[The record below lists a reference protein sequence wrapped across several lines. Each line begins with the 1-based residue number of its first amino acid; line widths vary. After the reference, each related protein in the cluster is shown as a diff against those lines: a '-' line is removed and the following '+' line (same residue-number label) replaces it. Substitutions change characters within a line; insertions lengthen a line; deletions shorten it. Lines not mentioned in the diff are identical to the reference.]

1 MIEFKNVYKK
11 YDNGTEALKNVN
23 LRIERGEFVFIVGAS
38 GSGKS
43 TFLKTIMREEVPTS
57 GSIMINNYDLTKMTN
72 KEIPYFRRTMGIVF
86 QDFRLIPTMT
96 VYDNVAFAM
105 RVIGA
110 NEKEIRKRVPF
121 VLSLVGLK
129 EKARSLP
136 NEISGGEQ
144 QRVALARALVNNAN
158 TIIADEPTGN
168 IDPEMSYEIVD
179 LLNHINENGTTVIM
193 VTHEHDLV
201 KKFNHRIVVI
211 DDGTVVS
218 DTAAGGVLRYKTETG
233 YKPVS
238 EPGSTQNPN
247 TDEAV
252 KVAEAVKAAMA
263 AKASGAGVVS
273 AAGGASATGTASAA
287 GSATAAGSASAT
299 GTVSAAG
306 SASAAQQSKA
316 KTETTEKSFGT
327 GTTAADSAVPL
338 TDSYKPSPFMAQM
351 SSYAAKATAAKDSD
365 TADDGKAAAASAQ
378 SVKPAPE
385 SQPTQSSP
393 VTEIFTIPV
402 STETLNNSSETKVGS
417 PLSAAR
423 PAPETPPKKNTYTT
437 IDGVDYSKYF
447 EDAEE
452 DEK

>member
-218 DTAAGGVLRYKTETG
+218 DTAAGGVLRYTTETG

-238 EPGSTQNPN
+238 EPGSTQNPT

-273 AAGGASATGTASAA
+273 AAGAVSVAGSASAA
-287 GSATAAGSASAT
+287 GSVSAAGTA
-299 GTVSAAG
+299 SAAG

-316 KTETTEKSFGT
+316 KTETSEKSFGT

-338 TDSYKPSPFMAQM
+338 TDSYKTSPFMAQM
-351 SSYAAKATAAKDSD
+351 SSYAAKATAAKDTD
-365 TADDGKAAAASAQ
+365 TANDGKAAAASPQ

>member
-263 AKASGAGVVS
+263 AKASGAGAVS
-273 AAGGASATGTASAA
+273 AAS
-287 GSATAAGSASAT
+287 SASAT
-299 GTVSAAG
+299 GSATAAG

-327 GTTAADSAVPL
+327 GTTAADFAVPL

-351 SSYAAKATAAKDSD
+351 SSYAAKATAAKDTD
-365 TADDGKAAAASAQ
+365 TANDGKAAAASPQ